1 VELVIHHNSI
11 RERRN
16 IMEFG
21 KAFSFPF
28 EDQEWFKKV
37 AILALISLIPIVG
50 PFVSL
55 GWGVEITRRV
65 IRKDP
70 TPLPAFEN
78 FGGMLVDGLKVAV
91 IIFVYMLPII
101 LVQACNQ
108 GITFGLPSLI
118 DDYDTVGTITMVTL
132 VCFGC
137 LSLLY
142 AILMGF
148 MLPAAI
154 GNFAAS
160 DQMGAAFKFG
170 KVFGLVRA
178 APIAY
183 LLVLLGTFLSG
194 IVAMLGVIACAIGV
208 FFTAVY
214 AAAINA
220 HLQGQAYLA
229 AGGDAPSA
237 GDAYGDPNVTVLTS

>member
-1 VELVIHHNSI
+1 
-11 RERRN
+11 
-16 IMEFG
+16 MEFG

-28 EDQEWFKKV
+28 QDQEWFKKV

-50 PFVSL
+50 PFVVL

-70 TPLPAFEN
+70 TPLPAFGN
-78 FGGMLVDGLKVAV
+78 FGGLLVDGLKVAV

-108 GITFGLPSLI
+108 AITFGLPELMN
-118 DDYDTVGTITMVTL
+118 DLDTVGTITMVTL
-132 VCFGC
+132 ICFGC

-148 MLPAAI
+148 LLPAAL
-154 GNFAAS
+154 GNFAAT
-160 DQMGAAFKFG
+160 DKMGAAFKFG

-178 APIAY
+178 APVAY

-208 FFTAVY
+208 FLTAVY

-220 HLQGQAYLA
+220 HLQGQAYLQ
-229 AGGDAPSA
+229 AGGDAQSIEDVYNDP
-237 GDAYGDPNVTVLTS
+237 DATIMTGGVTG